1 MHGALTAAN
10 AEPRKLFAFIGRAR
24 IDFVVFAYHAATAAG
39 TFLDR
44 LFHSLGCGT
53 GGPHVRKTF
62 SVNALVSIVIACAV
76 TGCVQ
81 VPKRD
86 GIAAVDVN
94 AVVKRIKCDLNRA
107 VLDKAYTLFPEEKL
121 PERRQPFLF
130 LRSWAAKI
138 RLTVAIDDSFQ
149 FNPGASYT
157 QPLRTVNNAAQT
169 FTIGAG
175 GGLTTQAIRQED
187 IEFLMSFRDLDAEYN
202 SGRLGSALYDFCRP
216 DPGLLLESDLGLD
229 RLIDAALRPVETGVL
244 RPGNNFGPGAAPPP
258 AIPKLD
264 LPTIVAER
272 RKVDPKAIPEDSIR
286 TIAGQSEK
294 MRQFSTQFI
303 QKFNIPDL
311 ADKTTKELKE
321 APPSPKNENAER
333 IKQILANSAEATS
346 IETKTQA
353 IINNVVKPRYSIAQ
367 GALDGSCHKPVAE
380 AHFEAIAQSAN
391 VSTFVINIDKV
402 AEFASD
408 HATAAPPSKTD
419 DERLKAAAAQSA
431 ADLQKLIDARDKVIV
446 ATNTMRDAMLTCLA
460 ETKKIQETKK
470 REGPAV
476 FDPVSTIS
484 ETVNFYITLTGNVAP
499 SWKLV
504 RVTAPTSGNFL
515 SGTRKDTNTL
525 ILSMGRPTPGTNGGP
540 PTTPAIDQQILYSIL
555 GATVATRP

>member
-1 MHGALTAAN
+1 M
-10 AEPRKLFAFIGRAR
+10 
-24 IDFVVFAYHAATAAG
+24 
-39 TFLDR
+39 
-44 LFHSLGCGT
+44 
-53 GGPHVRKTF
+53 
-62 SVNALVSIVIACAV
+62 
-76 TGCVQ
+76 Q
-81 VPKRD
+81 VPRRD

-107 VLDKAYTLFPEEKL
+107 VLDKAYSLFPEEKL

-149 FNPGASYT
+149 INPGASYT
-157 QPLRTVNNAAQT
+157 QPLRTVNNVAQT

-187 IEFLMSFRDLDAEYN
+187 VEFLMSFRDLDAEN
-202 SGRLGSALYDFCRP
+202 DSGRLKTGLYDFCRP

-229 RLIDAALRPVETGVL
+229 RLIDAALKPVETGVL
-244 RPGNNFGPGAAPPP
+244 RPGNNFGPGASPPP

-286 TIAGQSEK
+286 TIAAQSEK
-294 MRQFSTQFI
+294 MRQFSTQLI
-303 QKFNIPDL
+303 QKFNIPEL
-311 ADKTTKELKE
+311 ADKTTKELTE
-321 APPSPKNENAER
+321 APSPKNESAER
-333 IKQILANSAEATS
+333 IKQILANSAEATR

-367 GALDGSCHKPVAE
+367 GALDGSCLKPVAE
-380 AHFEAIAQSAN
+380 AQFEAIAQSAN
-391 VSTFVINIDKV
+391 VSTFVINIDKA
-402 AEFASD
+402 AELTSD
-408 HATAAPPSKTD
+408 HPTTAPPSKAD
-419 DERLKAAAAQSA
+419 EERLKEAAEQSA
-431 ADLQKLIDARDKVIV
+431 ADLKKLVEARDKVIV
-446 ATNTMRDAMLTCLA
+446 ATNTMRDAMLTCLV
-460 ETKKIQETKK
+460 ETKKIQEEKK

-484 ETVNFYITLTGNVAP
+484 ETVNFYITLTGSVTP
-499 SWKLV
+499 TWKLV

-525 ILSMGRPTPGTNGGP
+525 ILSMGRPTPGSSAGP
-540 PTTPAIDQQILYSIL
+540 TSAIDQQILYSIL
-555 GATVATRP
+555 GQAIPASRP